1 MRPIRPKLYRPYG
14 PFSELRPIQLSTW
27 LCSLVFFLGE
37 KGERQ
42 SREMGKE
49 ALDYVLVPLGLALMV
64 GYHAWLLLRIR
75 RRPATTVIG
84 VNSINRRI
92 WVRHIMEVC
101 PPLTHHLFLPAS
113 DRSPYLAYP
122 LGAIA
127 FSGDS

>member
-1 MRPIRPKLYRPYG
+1 
-14 PFSELRPIQLSTW
+14 
-27 LCSLVFFLGE
+27 
-37 KGERQ
+37 
-42 SREMGKE
+42 MGKE

-101 PPLTHHLFLPAS
+101 LSVRHKPTSHSCRHPI
-113 DRSPYLAYP
+113 DRSQCLAYP
-122 LGAIA
+122 LGAIN
-127 FSGDS
+127 S